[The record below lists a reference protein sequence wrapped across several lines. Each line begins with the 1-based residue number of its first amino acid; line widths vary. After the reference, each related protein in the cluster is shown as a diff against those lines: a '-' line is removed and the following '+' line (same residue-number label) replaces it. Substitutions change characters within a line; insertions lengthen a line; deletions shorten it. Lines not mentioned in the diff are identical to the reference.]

1 MATILIAEDE
11 ARIADFIAKGL
22 RKAGY
27 EISIAADGN
36 SALEL
41 SLSGRFDMML
51 LDIGLPGRDGW
62 SVLRELRASSQLPV
76 IVVTAFD
83 GPEERHQSIA
93 LGANDFVS
101 KPFKFQNLLNC
112 IRRYL

>member
-22 RKAGY
+22 GKAGH
-27 EISIAADGN
+27 ETSIAADGN
-36 SALEL
+36 SALEM
-41 SLSGRFDMML
+41 SLSGKFDVML

-62 SVLRELRASSQLPV
+62 SVLRELRTVSQLPV

-83 GPEERHQSIA
+83 DPEERTKSMA
-93 LGANDFVS
+93 LGANDFIS
-101 KPFKFQNLLNC
+101 KPFKFQNLLSC

>member
-22 RKAGY
+22 RKAGH
-27 EISIAADGN
+27 EISIATDGN
-36 SALEL
+36 SALEM
-41 SLSGRFDMML
+41 SLSGDFDVML

-62 SVLRELRASSQLPV
+62 SVLSELRASSQLPV

-83 GPEERHQSIA
+83 GPEERNQSMA
-93 LGANDFVS
+93 LGANDFIP
-101 KPFKFQNLLNC
+101 KPFRFQNLLSS
-112 IRRYL
+112 IRRCL